1 LEENTTY
8 IQCSIGDL
16 IEAKSAGQDKL
27 EEDEEMK
34 TRNGMIDPAPRG
46 FDRLLTAANLTHE
59 EIEEMRA
66 RFRASRGIVSSG
78 DALFE
83 DEGEFQ
89 REGKLT
95 TVSKDL
101 PPKRSTQTMNSSRS
115 RGQHQPS
122 QDHFLLMSLNS
133 FISCRLPSVQPDQTE
148 AEHTRALEEQWIESL
163 SPQENT
169 STSNND
175 TYSTMLEGVLVG
187 FFLPFLPLFFLSDRS
202 SPSSIASPN
211 WNTRNNG
218 SCRDERIAGH
228 HLNNRSSHVFS
239 EEMKQAIVFGLVSK

>member
-1 LEENTTY
+1 MIHSGRILSDGTRLVSWLDSLDSHRRNQEFKAENGQMGVAAREFVGLVGDGLVGIRKGLEDLTKEEEEEGDLEDQEKLSKAKGKGKARAIEDQDDHFDSRKTQKNFKIIKDLEENTTY

-83 DEGEFQ
+83 DEGEC
-89 REGKLT
+89 E
-95 TVSKDL
+95 
-101 PPKRSTQTMNSSRS
+101 
-115 RGQHQPS
+115 
-122 QDHFLLMSLNS
+122 
-133 FISCRLPSVQPDQTE
+133 
-148 AEHTRALEEQWIESL
+148 
-163 SPQENT
+163 
-169 STSNND
+169 
-175 TYSTMLEGVLVG
+175 
-187 FFLPFLPLFFLSDRS
+187 
-202 SPSSIASPN
+202 
-211 WNTRNNG
+211 
-218 SCRDERIAGH
+218 
-228 HLNNRSSHVFS
+228 
-239 EEMKQAIVFGLVSK
+239 